1 LPSKVLVGK
10 GALENDIAGVIRRF
24 AQGKYIRSSYMTVQ
38 DQGAWAFLKMYRN
51 KYCCHFLRLDTDY
64 SMMNLNRLKSG
75 CTQATKIFDEQY
87 TFNPV
92 SK

>member
-1 LPSKVLVGK
+1 LPSKVLIGK
-10 GALENDIAGVIRRF
+10 AAAENDTAGVIRRF
-24 AQGKYIRSSYMTVQ
+24 VQGTRIHLNYMTVQ
-38 DQGAWAFLKMYRN
+38 DQGAWAFLKMCRN
-51 KYCCHFLRLDTDY
+51 KYYCHFLRLDTDC
-64 SMMNLNRLKSG
+64 SMMYLNRLKSG